1 MNRKIIYYLVGIT
14 IIGLLAWPKIF
25 PKNSEQNSPNA
36 KALKANPIKVNVVVA
51 QKQNIASTI
60 QAIGNVMADEE
71 VELHAETQG
80 KITQIYFTEGSTIAK
95 GKQLIKIDDGSLQA
109 QLKKALITKKL
120 KEQTENR
127 NKQLLEKGGISEEIY
142 EISLTDLN
150 ATKADI
156 DLLKDQIKHTE
167 ITAPFNGKIGL
178 KYVSVGSFV
187 NTTTK
192 IASIQK
198 IDKVK
203 IEFSIPE
210 RYVSQINNGT
220 VVNFLV
226 DGIQNSFEAV
236 IYAIEPKVDAVNRN
250 VLIRAVCNN
259 TDGTLL
265 PGMFAKVNVSLSNKT
280 GVFLIPTQSIIPILK
295 GQKVFLVKGDSV
307 VEQKVEVSGRNDV
320 NVEVVNGLKTGDSVV
335 TSGIIQMKQGV
346 KVKVQKGI

>member
-1 MNRKIIYYLVGIT
+1 MNRRIIYYLIVVV

-25 PKNSEQNSPNA
+25 PKNANTNNPNGTA
-36 KALKANPIKVNVVVA
+36 SKPNPIKVKVVVA
-51 QKQNIASTI
+51 QKQNIATTI

-71 VELHAETQG
+71 VELKAETQG
-80 KITQIYFTEGSTIAK
+80 KITQIYFTEGSQVAK
-95 GKQLIKIDDGSLQA
+95 GKLLIKIDDGSLQA
-109 QLKKALITKKL
+109 QLNKTLITKKL
-120 KEQTENR
+120 KEQTEKR
-127 NKQLLEKGGISEEIY
+127 NKQLLEKGGISAELY
-142 EISLTDLN
+142 DISLTELN

-156 DLLKDQIKHTE
+156 ELLQDQIKHTQ

-187 NTTTK
+187 NTTLK

-210 RYVSQINNGT
+210 RYVSQVKNGT
-220 VVNFLV
+220 NIQFMV
-226 DGIQNSFEAV
+226 DGIQNSFNAN
-236 IYAIEPKVDAVNRN
+236 IYAIEPKIDLVNRN

-259 TDGTLL
+259 ADGKLL
-265 PGMFAKVNVSLSNKT
+265 PGMFAKVSVTLDNKS

-295 GQKVFLVKGDSV
+295 GQKVFIVKGDSA
-307 VEQKVEVSGRNDV
+307 VEQKVEVSGRNDI
-320 NVEVVNGLKTGDSVV
+320 NVEVINGLKTGDSVV

-346 KVKVQKGI
+346 KVKF